1 MTTER
6 PCRRRA
12 SYAAMAV
19 LTFALLIFSS
29 RLDAQQESWEEKSG
43 GAGRPGSSA
52 ATAPKAAGQLSPQR
66 IDEIVKLAGDSA
78 SFFTKNKIPFAVRK
92 GGGSFFDP
100 QTRTMVLD
108 ADASAAQQA
117 QALVFESRKLQID
130 AHKNDIRVDLGIKEF
145 DEVNFRTNGHADPAL
160 HDKFQPKTRDEFVND
175 KLDTVA
181 QAASDVIEFNRRL
194 RDRGVATSPAPL
206 ESVFTETFN
215 REFGKQFAETLGE
228 TGSSNV
234 ADNRAREKATA
245 AARQAVLEAVKSGKL
260 RTADGRQTFIEVS
273 DKEFAQKEAERLK
286 KEAELAKARAEA
298 KAKAEQQA
306 KRDAVIKALADIVNR
321 TDPNGPDADK
331 VIKLVDAL
339 VPLMS
344 GAEQVIFI
352 DQAEKGLDNLLGPFG
367 FRMVFG
373 VDVGGLQRDRLEY
386 ALAVHASLKP
396 AERAEIR
403 RDPFAA
409 GRRGIQSLP
418 TTAELEAEGRLVA
431 VRKLPDGTLHVGPL
445 SEFKEAERQNRINHA
460 LEQIEQIKNAGPFS
474 LIGRAACGEDC
485 AVIGSG
491 FDLFAMIKVQST
503 ARANQRQQIAKM
515 GGGGTEAGGRPDVV
529 ELRPPPRRNPA
540 EERPRPQGETVELVK
555 PARKAPPPAD
565 ASLPK
570 PPKNGNPPA
579 QPSGGQETGQT
590 GGTGDFE
597 ADVRKEKNRQQD
609 ELQRRQQNAKRAA
622 DAKAKF
628 DRAIEKLEKSG
639 EELTVDRALDGIE
652 RNEFGG
658 FTGSTNSRRHEQAFR
673 DNGGKGPVPIVFV
686 DKIDGSIRIDVER
699 LSPPQVNRL
708 QTIVANRGRSP
719 GGSGSSGAP
728 QTGGT
733 GKQTGQ
739 ITRPGTSQQQIGDT
753 ARPGSPARPV
763 AVKVA
768 IGPGAPDPAGV
779 GPGKFS
785 DKDVTFGLSRAEG
798 KPGAL
803 VEFSGNATPG
813 TRAELSEEARKL
825 PFNSLER
832 SEAVAR
838 DTITFARNAL
848 RQSGGQLRFSLK
860 GFSVEEALTPGS
872 KNFHQITSAELRGV
886 LTDPF
891 FSGRVHFYNEK
902 GEDVTAKTIQAAER
916 LLGRAV

>member
-1 MTTER
+1 M
-6 PCRRRA
+6 P
-12 SYAAMAV
+12 V

-29 RLDAQQESWEEKSG
+29 RLDAQQDSWEEKSPG
-43 GAGRPGSSA
+43 GAGQPGSSA
-52 ATAPKAAGQLSPQR
+52 APAPKTAGDGAGTSGQLSPQR

-78 SFFTKNKIPFAVRK
+78 SFFAKNKIPFAVK
-92 GGGSFFDP
+92 NGGGSFFDP
-100 QTRTMVLD
+100 KTRTMVLD

-145 DEVNFRTNGHADPAL
+145 DNVNYRTNGHADPAL
-160 HDKFQPKTRDEFVND
+160 YDKFQPKTRDEFVND

-215 REFGKQFAETLGE
+215 REFAKQFAEALGE

-306 KRDAVIKALADIVNR
+306 KRDAVIKALAELVNR

-339 VPLMS
+339 LPLMS

-352 DQAEKGLDNLLGPFG
+352 SQAEKGLDKLLGPFG
-367 FRMVFG
+367 FRTVFG

-409 GRRGIQSLP
+409 GRRGIQTLP
-418 TTAELEAEGRLVA
+418 TTAELQAEGRLVA

-445 SEFKEAERQNRINHA
+445 SEFKEAEKQNRINHA

-474 LIGRAACGEDC
+474 LIGRGLCGEDC

-491 FDLFAMIKVQST
+491 LDLFAMIKAQNT

-515 GGGGTEAGGRPDVV
+515 GGGGTEAGGRPNVV
-529 ELRPPPRRNPA
+529 ELRPPPRQNPA
-540 EERPRPQGETVELVK
+540 EERPRLPGETVELVK
-555 PARKAPPPAD
+555 PPRQAPPPAN

-570 PPKNGNPPA
+570 PPQNGNPPA
-579 QPSGGQETGQT
+579 QPARPQDSQADIAFDKTQPGSPPKPASNGNPPAQPASGQKTGQT
-590 GGTGDFE
+590 GKTGKTGDFE
-597 ADVRKEKNRQQD
+597 ADVAKEKNRQEAERQARQRASEQFRKD
-609 ELQRRQQNAKRAA
+609 LSNPPPLQPPRRPGEDQREGEAVEIDQALKDAEAGRVRIITSGNPKSHELFFK
-622 DAKAKF
+622 DAIRLQPGQKAP
-628 DRAIEKLEKSG
+628 RVPI
-639 EELTVDRALDGIE
+639 
-652 RNEFGG
+652 
-658 FTGSTNSRRHEQAFR
+658 AFR
-673 DNGGKGPVPIVFV
+673 GLNDRV
-686 DKIDGSIRIDVER
+686 RIDDSR
-699 LSPPQVNRL
+699 LNDAQLARLRKIVAAEEAAKGGGGSPPKPVKAES
-708 QTIVANRGRSP
+708 QTVPQQARRDDQKTGEITPARSP
-719 GGSGSSGAP
+719 
-728 QTGGT
+728 Q
-733 GKQTGQ
+733 
-739 ITRPGTSQQQIGDT
+739 
-753 ARPGSPARPV
+753 
-763 AVKVA
+763 
-768 IGPGAPDPAGV
+768 AG
-779 GPGKFS
+779 
-785 DKDVTFGLSRAEG
+785 L
-798 KPGAL
+798 
-803 VEFSGNATPG
+803 
-813 TRAELSEEARKL
+813 
-825 PFNSLER
+825 
-832 SEAVAR
+832 
-838 DTITFARNAL
+838 
-848 RQSGGQLRFSLK
+848 
-860 GFSVEEALTPGS
+860 
-872 KNFHQITSAELRGV
+872 
-886 LTDPF
+886 
-891 FSGRVHFYNEK
+891 
-902 GEDVTAKTIQAAER
+902 GE
-916 LLGRAV
+916 